1 MSIGSKDH
9 LAVANFTIP
18 LVSDMSESCPDKGNI
33 MSPSKRYGDL
43 FCAYAQDQLAGP
55 GDSGGPF
62 ICEENGFA
70 VLHGILKGGQKW
82 LVDHK
87 GAATN
92 TYLFKHMEFIKM
104 YMSANPDPCC

>member
-1 MSIGSKDH
+1 MSIGSNNH

-43 FCAYAQDQLAGP
+43 FCAFSQNQFAGL

-70 VLHGILKGGQKW
+70 MLQGLLSGRWKYTNHHL
-82 LVDHK
+82 
-87 GAATN
+87 AARN
-92 TYLFKHMEFIKM
+92 TFVFKHMEFIKM